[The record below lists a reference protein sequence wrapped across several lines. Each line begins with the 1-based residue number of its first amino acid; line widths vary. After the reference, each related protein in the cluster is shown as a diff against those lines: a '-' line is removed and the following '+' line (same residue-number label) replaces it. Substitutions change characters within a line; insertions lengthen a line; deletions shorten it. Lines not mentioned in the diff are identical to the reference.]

1 MSEYENSS
9 TLVLQKGLNN
19 LRTVLGPD
27 VITSQVG
34 FFIRVGQI
42 SAVLGGL
49 IGLLIGVVGAVKTDS
64 FALFGAGI
72 GWVVLTFFFY
82 YAGAVTLASCDDAIK
97 QSSTQISS
105 FRILDAVAALVGL
118 VIIATTIGTLYAL
131 VKFENF
137 GILQYV
143 IPVLISIF
151 YFMYLLLF
159 PAEISTTEVST
170 TSAGNDALT
179 LAVVFAKASL
189 RLVPITFGSTTAVG
203 AFALGKI
210 LYEFFGEN
218 GDYKILELVGA
229 GLQALFGVAIFLWGL
244 LYPFISY
251 IFFVVIF
258 LAIDIFRNILLIGAI
273 DSRLASFI
281 MSGVEHGASDQKD
294 DPRSRQSSREFHV
307 STNASSGETRVV
319 SESELRELFRSGQI
333 DKDTLIW
340 TDGLADWKTYGEYF
354 R

>member
-1 MSEYENSS
+1 MSDYEKSD

-27 VITSQVG
+27 VISSQIG

-42 SAVLGGL
+42 SAVIGGL

-72 GWVVLTFFFY
+72 GWVILTVFFY
-82 YAGAVTLASCDDAIK
+82 YAGASTLASCDDATK
-97 QSSTQISS
+97 HSSTQISS

-118 VIIATTIGTLYAL
+118 TIIAITIGTLFAL

-143 IPVLISIF
+143 IPTLISMF

-159 PAEISTTEVST
+159 PAEISTTEVSK

-179 LAVVFAKASL
+179 LAAVFAKASL

-203 AFALGKI
+203 AFILGNI
-210 LYEFFGEN
+210 LYGFFGEN
-218 GDYKILELVGA
+218 ADYKILELLGS
-229 GLQALFGVAIFLWGL
+229 GLQALFGVGIFLWGL
-244 LYPFISY
+244 LYPLISY
-251 IFFVVIF
+251 ILFVSIF

-273 DSRLASFI
+273 DTRLASLI
-281 MSGVEHGASDQKD
+281 ISGMEHGESDQKD

-307 STNASSGETRVV
+307 SINASSGETRVV
-319 SESELRELFRSGQI
+319 SEPELREMSRSGQI
-333 DKDTLIW
+333 NGDTLIW
-340 TDGLADWKTYGEYF
+340 TDGLADWKTYSEYF